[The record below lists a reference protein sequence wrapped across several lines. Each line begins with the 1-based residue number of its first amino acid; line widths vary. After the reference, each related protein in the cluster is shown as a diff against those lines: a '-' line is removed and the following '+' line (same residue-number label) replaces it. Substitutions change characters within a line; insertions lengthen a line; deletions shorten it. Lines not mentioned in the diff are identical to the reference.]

1 MTKEDL
7 RGGALCRPASFFSD
21 VCRRRAAAEQAE
33 GVPCER
39 YFCGAAS
46 FRSVQFAAPCAKK
59 LTNRRKSDILSLVT
73 GAVMLP

>member
-33 GVPCER
+33 GGSLRAVFLR
-39 YFCGAAS
+39 IGALSA
-46 FRSVQFAAPCAKK
+46 RSNLPHRA
-59 LTNRRKSDILSLVT
+59 RKN
-73 GAVMLP
+73 